1 MESIKP
7 VLPTEGARSR
17 SATPPCPAGQGFRVP
32 PAKRAG
38 ALLVGAKTQKAG
50 CFRNRPFMF
59 WCPRRELGH
68 VPRPRLAL
76 QGKAFESLPQSAQA
90 LCSWAPKR
98 KRPVACATDLL
109 CFGAHGGSSVTF
121 RDPALPCRAR
131 LSSPSRKAR
140 RRFARGRQNA
150 KGRLLA
156 QPTFYVLVPTEG
168 LEPPHLAAHGPEPCA
183 STNSATW
190 ATLVAVC
197 CCS

>member
-7 VLPTEGARSR
+7 VLPTEGLA
-17 SATPPCPAGQGFRVP
+17 
-32 PAKRAG
+32 
-38 ALLVGAKTQKAG
+38 
-50 CFRNRPFMF
+50 
-59 WCPRRELGH
+59 H

-98 KRPVACATDLL
+98 KRPVAFATDLL

-150 KGRLLA
+150 KGRLLS

-197 CCS
+197 CCSDRGEPELYRTSAGRSMPGRHKLLVPADAQQV